1 MRRVVADPDKAHEL
15 NIAAYSEGDECYRS
29 GRYREAL
36 RLFQAALAADPLD
49 GDAWHAI
56 GSCYDALGKPAK
68 AAAAYQEAISLLPVE
83 RHPDLQFNIGNA
95 HLDLGQY
102 SDALRMYD
110 LIPRTSSVWSVA
122 SKKRAL
128 ALQRLGNGG

>member
-1 MRRVVADPDKAHEL
+1 MRSPVADPDKAHEL
-15 NIAAYSEGDECYRS
+15 NIATYSEGDECFKS
-29 GRYREAL
+29 GRYRKAL
-36 RLFQAALAADPLD
+36 KLFKVALAVDPSD

-68 AAAAYQEAISLLPVE
+68 AVAAYQEAMSLLPAE

-95 HLDLGQY
+95 HFDLGQY
-102 SDALRMYD
+102 SDALRLYD
-110 LIPRTSSVWSVA
+110 LIPRTSSVWPVA
-122 SKKRAL
+122 AKNRAL